1 MAKTAHKTM
10 IVTGGSR
17 GIGAAVIA
25 LAVEAG
31 YRICFSYGADTKGA
45 ESVSAAGQQA
55 GAEILAIKADMGTE
69 EGVMALFAA
78 CDARFGAPDVLIN
91 NAGVTGKVTRVA
103 DMEAGEIQRV
113 MAINV
118 FGYFIAAREAVR
130 RMSTARGGRGG
141 AIVNISSRAAVL
153 GGPGE
158 FVHYAASKGATD
170 TMTIGLAREVGAE
183 GIRVNAVRPGLIE
196 TDIHALAG
204 AADRVERLV
213 SGVPMGR
220 TGSAA
225 EVAQTVLWLA
235 SDDAAYVSGALLD
248 VSGGR

>member
-1 MAKTAHKTM
+1 MAETAHKTM

-45 ESVSAAGQQA
+45 ESVSAAAQQA
-55 GAEILAIKADMGTE
+55 GAEILAIKADMCTE

>member
-1 MAKTAHKTM
+1 MGEATHKTM

-25 LAVEAG
+25 LAVEQG
-31 YRICFSYGADTKGA
+31 YRICFSYGADARGA
-45 ESVSAAGQQA
+45 ESVSAAAQQA
-55 GAEILAIKADMGTE
+55 GAEIHAIKADMGTE

-78 CDARFGAPDVLIN
+78 CDTRFGAPDVLIN

-103 DMEAGEIQRV
+103 DMEADEIQRV

-118 FGYFIAAREAVR
+118 FGYFIASREAVR
-130 RMSTARGGRGG
+130 RMSTTRGGRGG

-158 FVHYAASKGATD
+158 FVHYGASKGATD

-204 AADRVERLV
+204 AADRIERLV

-235 SDDAAYVSGALLD
+235 SDDASYVSGALLD

>member
-1 MAKTAHKTM
+1 MGEATHKTM

-31 YRICFSYGADTKGA
+31 YRICFSYGADTRGA
-45 ESVSAAGQQA
+45 ESVSAAAQKA

-78 CDARFGAPDVLIN
+78 CDARFGAPDVLVN

-103 DMEAGEIQRV
+103 DMAADEIQRV

-158 FVHYAASKGATD
+158 FVHYGASKGATD

-204 AADRVERLV
+204 AADRIERLV

-235 SDDAAYVSGALLD
+235 SEDASYVSGALLD

>member
-1 MAKTAHKTM
+1 MAETAHKTM

-45 ESVSAAGQQA
+45 ESVSAAAQQA

>member
-45 ESVSAAGQQA
+45 ESVSAAAQQA